1 VTIEELKNFRK
12 LTYTIRYW
20 QREYEDLQRGSYTRS
35 PGLNGMPGSGELSD
49 PTSDRAIR
57 EAKMLQRI
65 QRLLAEQE
73 KEAERI
79 MEWIET
85 IDDPLVQAI
94 MHARYIKNKSWAAV
108 AHAVGGGNTP
118 DAVRQIHKR
127 YLFVL
132 SGK

>member
-1 VTIEELKNFRK
+1 MTVEELKNFRK

-85 IDDPLVQAI
+85 LEDPLIKVI
-94 MHARYIKNKSWAAV
+94 MHARYIRGKSWTAV
-108 AHAVGGGNTP
+108 AMAVGGGNTP
-118 DAVRQIHKR
+118 DSIRMLHNR
-127 YLFVL
+127 YLF
-132 SGK
+132 GMFGH